1 MNEFNKKDHR
11 FYLVGY
17 CGMDRFSGISAIEE
31 VINHYGYIIDFKMFS
46 DISISFYIEMKEN
59 KIDEMIEQ
67 LKKVIIMDEPKQLH
81 AYSEAEEI
89 ILLNV
94 SFTKGSGN
102 MKIEVP
108 VVPG

>member
-1 MNEFNKKDHR
+1 MNEFNKKEHR

-31 VINHYGYIIDFKMFS
+31 VINRYGYIIDFKMFS
-46 DISISFYIEMKEN
+46 DVSISFYIEIKEN
-59 KIDEMIEQ
+59 KIDELIEQ
-67 LKKVIIMDEPKQLH
+67 LKKVITVDELKELH
-81 AYSEAEEI
+81 AYSETEDV

-94 SFTKGSGN
+94 SFMKGSGN

-108 VVPG
+108 AVPG